1 MIKKLLT
8 CSLLALSTPAF
19 AHQGGT
25 YQPTVRLGQT
35 ARVNDLR
42 ITPIRVIE
50 DSRCPMNARCIW
62 AGRVLITARIGDGN
76 HVMTRQL
83 ELGKPLM
90 IRGRELELSDVAPSR
105 YAGGPARK
113 LRYRFTFTFAPPLPV
128 T

>member
-1 MIKKLLT
+1 MIKKLVT

-19 AHQGGT
+19 AHQGGMN
-25 YQPTVRLGQT
+25 QPTVHLGQT
-35 ARVNDLR
+35 ARIGDLR

-62 AGRVLITARIGDGN
+62 AGRVRITARIGDGN

-83 ELGKPLM
+83 ELAKPLM
-90 IRGRELELSDVAPSR
+90 IRGGELVLSDVAPSR

-113 LRYRFTFTFAPPLPV
+113 LRYHFTFTFAPPLPV